1 MSMSFGDSLRAL
13 REEKGLSIAAM
24 SEKFSLDEAVIKDWE
39 SGLSVP
45 DSGTL
50 TRLRNELDDGVMG
63 EELPREAYML
73 TLSADEV
80 QEAHAPVRKV
90 FMKRRI
96 RDVVIFALLLA
107 WSIINRLGDAEIGF
121 AAALLFVFIILLIR
135 EARTS
140 KAGIRDAVK
149 RIPKGRIEYCIY
161 SDFMR
166 VSTWEGREKIAET
179 KLFYNEARK
188 CVKNEKYLLP
198 IFNSGYRIIPLG
210 AIAPSSILH
219 RAFSPKSSK
228 LKNKAPAKAT
238 ESLRTASIVL
248 LVLSFISLPLTSFI
262 HSQIF
267 MGFAMD
273 NMWFLLLV
281 AIFPLV
287 SLILGVV
294 MLFKSLK
301 LGLANV
307 ISGILILGL
316 LYNMALSYFDPY
328 YYAPSHGE
336 EYYTHDIYVE
346 SLENAEGIL
355 SMDFPEP
362 TEYIAG
368 QDDISISF
376 NNTYYSTSVS
386 FRSEDSDIFEKAM
399 DSRWINY
406 VPTAFSSLCK
416 SRVPLDDY
424 DRYLFFNMDTG
435 EYNTLPSE
443 DGFYRFLSAYYSSE
457 QNSLT
462 LVEQQV
468 DFRQ

>member
-1 MSMSFGDSLRAL
+1 MSFCDSLRAL
-13 REEKGLSIAAM
+13 REQKGMSIAAM
-24 SEKFSLDEAVIKDWE
+24 SEKLSLGESVIKDWE

-45 DSGTL
+45 DAETL
-50 TRLRNELDDGVMG
+50 TRLRDELDDGVMG

-73 TLSADEV
+73 TLSAEEV
-80 QEAHAPVRKV
+80 QEAHAPVSRA

-107 WSIINRLGDAEIGF
+107 WSIIIRLGDAEIGV
-121 AAALLFVFIILLIR
+121 AAALLFVSVILLIR

-166 VSTWEGREKIAET
+166 VSTWEGSERIAET
-179 KLFYNEARK
+179 KLFYNEARR

-198 IFNSGYRIIPLG
+198 IFNSGYSIIPLG
-210 AIAPSSILH
+210 AIAPSSVLH

-238 ESLRTASIVL
+238 KSLRTASIVL
-248 LVLSFISLPLTSFI
+248 LMLSFISLPLASLI

-267 MGFAMD
+267 MVFAMD

-281 AIFPLV
+281 AIFPLA

-294 MLFKSLK
+294 MLFKSLR

-307 ISGILILGL
+307 ISGILIMGL

-328 YYAPSHGE
+328 YYAPSYSE
-336 EYYTHDIYVE
+336 EYYTNDIYVE
-346 SLENAEGIL
+346 SLENAEELLAI
-355 SMDFPEP
+355 DFPEP
-362 TEYIAG
+362 MEYSTIKYDASTSHN
-368 QDDISISF
+368 DIYYSSSISF
-376 NNTYYSTSVS
+376 
-386 FRSEDSDIFEKAM
+386 FPEDSDIFEQAM
-399 DSRWINY
+399 DSRWMSY
-406 VPTAFSSLCK
+406 VPTVFSGFHK
-416 SRVPLDDY
+416 SRFPVENY
-424 DRYLFFNMDTG
+424 DCYLFFNMDTG

-443 DGFYRFLSAYYSSE
+443 DGSYRFLSAYYSSE
-457 QNSLT
+457 ENSLH
-462 LVEQQV
+462 LVEYQV

>member
-1 MSMSFGDSLRAL
+1 MSFSDSLRAL
-13 REEKGLSIAAM
+13 REQKGMSIAAM
-24 SEKFSLDEAVIKDWE
+24 SEKLSLGESVIKDWE

-45 DSGTL
+45 DAETL

-63 EELPREAYML
+63 EELPRETYML
-73 TLSADEV
+73 TLSAEEV
-80 QEAHAPVRKV
+80 QEAHAPVSRV

-107 WSIINRLGDAEIGF
+107 WSIITRLGDAEIGF
-121 AAALLFVFIILLIR
+121 AAALLFVSVILLIR

-140 KAGIRDAVK
+140 KAGIQDAVK

-166 VSTWEGREKIAET
+166 ISTWEGSEKIAET

-219 RAFSPKSSK
+219 RAFSSKSSK

-238 ESLRTASIVL
+238 KSLRTASIVL
-248 LVLSFISLPLTSFI
+248 LVLSFISLPLASLI

-267 MGFAMD
+267 MVFAMD

-281 AIFPLV
+281 AIFPLA

-294 MLFKSLK
+294 MLRKRLK
-301 LGLANV
+301 LGLLNV
-307 ISGILILGL
+307 ILGIIILGL
-316 LYNMALSYFDPY
+316 LYHMALSYFDPH
-328 YYAPSHGE
+328 YYAPSHSE
-336 EYYTHDIYVE
+336 EHYSDGIYVE
-346 SLENAEGIL
+346 SLENAEKLLTI
-355 SMDFPEP
+355 DFPEP
-362 TEYIAG
+362 MEYIAA
-368 QDDISISF
+368 QDDISI
-376 NNTYYSTSVS
+376 YYNDAYYRTSVS
-386 FRSEDSDIFEKAM
+386 FGPEDSDAFEENM
-399 DSRWINY
+399 DSRWMSY
-406 VPTAFSSLCK
+406 VPTAFSGFCK
-416 SRVPLDDY
+416 SRIPMDDY

-443 DGFYRFLSAYYSSE
+443 DGSYSFLSAYYSSE
-457 QNSLT
+457 QNSLV
-462 LVEQQV
+462 LVEHQV